1 MPLIFTRYWS
11 NEYKIFNT
19 AKSFEINFLCSHSSL
34 SLEYWARPLQR
45 EQTYVQQCAKLWGC
59 LFPRCRMVRP
69 SLEILVFLSY
79 LRCVDVQREDIVLKF
94 QPLGGKGILTYFKTR
109 VPLGNQS
116 LRTKSDIQESNDV
129 CYLVLRRIAGLGCL
143 KSIYIANPADRS
155 FKSLVTFRSDR
166 DLSSG

>member
-1 MPLIFTRYWS
+1 MGSFTRILHSTDRHMPGRVHISTQIFFYLSHSWWETMPLIFTRYWS

-59 LFPRCRMVRP
+59 LFLRCRMVRP

-79 LRCVDVQREDIVLKF
+79 LRCVDVQWEDIVLKF

-109 VPLGNQS
+109 RA
-116 LRTKSDIQESNDV
+116 LRKPVASHEKRHTRK
-129 CYLVLRRIAGLGCL
+129 
-143 KSIYIANPADRS
+143 
-155 FKSLVTFRSDR
+155 
-166 DLSSG
+166 

>member
-11 NEYKIFNT
+11 NEYKIFNA

-45 EQTYVQQCAKLWGC
+45 EQTYVQQYAKLWGC

-69 SLEILVFLSY
+69 SLEILVFFYHILYISCWNFSP
-79 LRCVDVQREDIVLKF
+79 LEVKAFSRILK
-94 QPLGGKGILTYFKTR
+94 R
-109 VPLGNQS
+109 DVPLGNQS

-143 KSIYIANPADRS
+143 KSMYIANPADRS